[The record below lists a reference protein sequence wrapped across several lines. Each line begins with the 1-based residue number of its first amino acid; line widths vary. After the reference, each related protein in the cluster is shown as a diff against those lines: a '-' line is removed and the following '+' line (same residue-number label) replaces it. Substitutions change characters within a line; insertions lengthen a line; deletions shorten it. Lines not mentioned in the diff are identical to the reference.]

1 MKFFKICVLW
11 ERSKRTW
18 LGIPKF
24 NPFGVAQIRSIGLGA
39 RLASSKDRRFR
50 SMRTKFLEEL
60 QSPVGL
66 PSQGSPRLS
75 NFIIPHWMWLCIQN
89 LLFLA
94 SIDFPPQDALSQ
106 KLSSVKNKLYDK
118 KRGRYQSEQ
127 KSPFGQCFKKSFVFL
142 PRRRSIES
150 TTYLAFELV
159 LFPSFERL
167 SLKSVNGNIPIG
179 QLW

>member
-94 SIDFPPQDALSQ
+94 SIDFPPQDAFSQ

-118 KRGRYQSEQ
+118 KEVDIRANKRVPLGNVLKRVS
-127 KSPFGQCFKKSFVFL
+127 SSFYNAVLSRL
-142 PRRRSIES
+142 PI
-150 TTYLAFELV
+150 
-159 LFPSFERL
+159 
-167 SLKSVNGNIPIG
+167 
-179 QLW
+179 